1 MTDHSFSFLTLRQ
14 LQSAHVA
21 RQEDWC
27 PDQKPDLSFRG
38 NELGGECGEAQNVI
52 KKLER
57 ERHGWRGSRDTVEHL
72 GEELA
77 DVIHCAVL
85 CAITAGID
93 IEQAVVAKFN
103 STSEKNDLPHKIG
116 TPAPESQME
125 GKEPP
130 LDWSNFEGPKLNIEW
145 KPDDQDLI
153 YTAINFRDDEY
164 GDKDDDAGQQ
174 IVERLL
180 AAWKSTAISEQITF
194 ENAVRLLKERDE
206 LRAGIKRLSD
216 EEELCDETTGDDPFS
231 IVRLAAKLA
240 AAEEARAEQWRLR
253 RDAEA
258 SRDAMRAA
266 ADSLLQDRKA
276 LIEAIQPL
284 LGCADFA
291 RENDLSGH
299 ETLIVTANEARE
311 AATVVERINA
321 EEEDQS

>member
-1 MTDHSFSFLTLRQ
+1 MTTRQPTPGVHENFASISEPRLGLDHGDELVAGHPARFRQ
-14 LQSAHVA
+14 TEPGNESN
-21 RQEDWC
+21 
-27 PDQKPDLSFRG
+27 KPDLAA
-38 NELGGECGEAQNVI
+38 ELDGEVCS
-52 KKLER
+52 LEHDQSPFAEQENTDDR
-57 ERHGWRGSRDTVEHL
+57 TDLLTEVTV
-72 GEELA
+72 
-77 DVIHCAVL
+77 
-85 CAITAGID
+85 AGR
-93 IEQAVVAKFN
+93 
-103 STSEKNDLPHKIG
+103 TSP
-116 TPAPESQME
+116 PPPRSQME